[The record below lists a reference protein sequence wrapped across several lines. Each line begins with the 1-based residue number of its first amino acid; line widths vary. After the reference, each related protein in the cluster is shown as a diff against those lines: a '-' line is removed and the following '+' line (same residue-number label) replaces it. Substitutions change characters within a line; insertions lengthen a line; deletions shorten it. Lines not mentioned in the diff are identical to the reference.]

1 MQTKKYS
8 AEQKLQRAIVFSMQ
22 SKKWVSYSSVMMVGE
37 TKVVDDMPTAATDGL
52 NKYFGRAFI
61 DGLNDKQVRGV
72 VLHETL
78 HVMYRHLVT
87 WINLFKEDAKLANI
101 AADYIVNGTIMEA
114 QDPNVE
120 LPSGAIYDPTIT
132 TDKYNVYD
140 VFQMLKSGKLANPM
154 SGGGCSGNCKAS
166 TGKDGT
172 PSGQCSCPVGFDEH
186 DWQASQDM
194 SDEEQKQA
202 REAIDSAIRQG
213 AILAGKMAGDQ
224 PRDIGDLMKVNVDY
238 KHVLREFLTNYTR
251 GGDES
256 SWSRPNRRWIGNDIY
271 MPTSLSQA
279 MGQVV
284 IALDTSGSIGGEQ
297 LTYFLSNVVQILQ
310 TVKPDSI
317 ELLYWD
323 SAVAGHESYT
333 PDQFDSLPSSTKP
346 KGGGGTSPSCVSAY
360 LAEKNIKPECVI
372 LLTDGWVGSDYGGT
386 WGSPV
391 IWCVKGNPTFTAPAG
406 HVIVQLPDDLQ

>member
-1 MQTKKYS
+1 MANKWN
-8 AEQKLQRAIVFSMQ
+8 AEQMVQRAIVFIMQ
-22 SKKWVSYSSVMMVGE
+22 SKKWVSYSGVAMVGE
-37 TKVVDDMPTAATDGL
+37 TKVVDNIPTAMTDGL
-52 NKYFGRAFI
+52 NKFFGREFI

-166 TGKDGT
+166 SSADGT

-186 DWQASQDM
+186 DWQASQGM

-224 PRDIGDLMKVNVDY
+224 PRDIGDLMKVKIDWVQ
-238 KHVLREFLTNYTR
+238 VLREWLTSRVR

-256 SWSRPNRRWIGNDIY
+256 TWNRPARRWIGQDIY
-271 MPTSLSQA
+271 MPSQYTTS
-279 MGQVV
+279 MGEVV
-284 IALDTSGSIGGEQ
+284 IAIDTSGSISGPF
-297 LTYFLSNVVQILQ
+297 LTLFLSHVMRIVQ
-310 TVKPDSI
+310 TVKPESCRI
-317 ELLYWD
+317 LYWD
-323 SAVAGHESYT
+323 AKVQGDELYR
-333 PDQFDSLPSSTKP
+333 PEQYDQIPSSTRVV
-346 KGGGGTSPSCVSAY
+346 GGGGTVVSSVSDYLNANQMKPQCV
-360 LAEKNIKPECVI
+360 VI
-372 LLTDGWVGSDYGGT
+372 LTDGYLGSDR
-386 WGSPV
+386 GSNWPAPV
-391 IWCVKGNPTFTAPAG
+391 IWCVKGDDNFTAPNGA
-406 HVIVQLPDDLQ
+406 VLALPEDLS